1 MSKTPVRQL
10 TEYFSTPLSA
20 VLQGS
25 ENDVNLQSAFYNVAA
40 FLFISVGL
48 GAAVA
53 AYFVLEAFIKPLLWA
68 VLCGA
73 FLYPFKKTLSTFV
86 CTWLRSLS
94 DCNTPLVMGVALL
107 PFQIL
112 NEVSAIVGFFIFDH
126 IWELISLTLTSFGL
140 YLLYLYQPFYEIF
153 MIINGMGMFVYQ
165 ALDYFSNP
173 VWVWSLVVSYGII
186 VIFFWTPSYS
196 PIIKIMAYPIW
207 SVLIL
212 HLASIAGDFR
222 VPLFLFLF
230 ILGIVGVLAEF
241 IKTYK
246 GHKVKRDGSRL
257 LRSLSVATA
266 VALNDQSVESEDD
279 TTPTEGNSKSE
290 VESEKTGK
298 PQETPVHHVESID
311 GEMKK
316 RERPRLVKRKP
327 VTTDKVNDKPGN
339 MKASNIF
346 FLALFWA
353 IGLVCIVKNVWIL
366 ELLTIPFVIYLV
378 KKMLAWIGTDN
389 AVHEHLERAQSKLI
403 LWAKERKDVLAPAP
417 VRGIMRT
424 VLLGDK
430 KMVLWIEKFADKLI
444 SICMILCLIL
454 GTIVFSAVMA
464 VQVQRESMHMVQ
476 VTGDLVNDAI
486 NQYPELFKHW
496 FPENKDFH
504 DILQNAVDQVYLHGR
519 DWLANKVQDLGGSK
533 DSSNSQLKKEIL
545 ELTDRL
551 YHSWKEESNTSLPHS
566 SNTTSSSS
574 NTTIEK
580 RKVPF
585 GLSLRGIYNW
595 ITVKQK
601 IDMSTVF
608 NVVKENIGILLS
620 VLESVWLIFKSN
632 MNLAFNIVTVLLSLV
647 FSSGTYLLNAGFST
661 IVFLTALFYLLSF
674 SRSQY
679 LPVYWVSTLSGSEA
693 TLFGE
698 AIYTAIRGVFGASVK
713 MAAFY
718 GLYTW
723 LTHTLFGVKIV
734 FIPSAIAAV
743 TGVVPFVASYWAA
756 VPAVLELWLIEDSEI
771 QALLLTICHIL
782 PTYVVDTVIYSEIKG
797 GGHPYLTGLAV
808 AGGIYC
814 LGLEGAI
821 VGPIVLCCLVA
832 AFNVHGIIMRGS
844 ETLHTT
850 PP

>member
-1 MSKTPVRQL
+1 MRMSKTPVRQL

-25 ENDVNLQSAFYNVAA
+25 ENDVNLQGAFYNVAA

-73 FLYPFKKTLSTFV
+73 FLYPFKKTLSTLV
-86 CTWLRSLS
+86 CSWLRSLS
-94 DCNTPLVMGVALL
+94 DYNTPLVVGVTLL

-112 NEVSAIVGFFIFDH
+112 NEVSAVVGFFIFDH
-126 IWELISLTLTSFGL
+126 IWELISLTLTSFGV
-140 YLLYLYQPFYEIF
+140 YLLYLYQPFYEMFI
-153 MIINGMGMFVYQ
+153 MINGMGTFLYQ
-165 ALDYFSNP
+165 TLDYFSNP
-173 VWVWSLVVSYGII
+173 VWVWSIVVCYVTI
-186 VIFFWTPSYS
+186 VVFFWTPSYT
-196 PIIKIMAYPIW
+196 PMITIMAYPVW
-207 SVLIL
+207 SVLVL

-230 ILGIVGVLAEF
+230 ILCIVGVSAEF
-241 IKTYK
+241 IKKYK
-246 GHKVKRDGSRL
+246 RKGPELKRDGSKL
-257 LRSLSVATA
+257 LRSLSMAAA
-266 VALNDQSVESEDD
+266 VALNDQTGAESEDD
-279 TTPTEGNSKSE
+279 SMEENSKSG
-290 VESEKTGK
+290 EKTEK
-298 PQETPVHHVESID
+298 PQEQHVQSVD

-316 RERPRLVKRKP
+316 KERPRLVKRKP
-327 VTTDKVNDKPGN
+327 VTSDNTSEKPRN

-353 IGLVCIVKNVWIL
+353 IGLVCIIKNVWIL
-366 ELLTIPFVIYLV
+366 ELLTIPFVIYLI
-378 KKMLAWIGTDN
+378 KALLSWIGTNSVVHEQLDN
-389 AVHEHLERAQSKLI
+389 ARSKLK

-430 KMVLWIEKFADKLI
+430 KMVLWLVQFADKLI
-444 SICMILCLIL
+444 SICMIMCLIL
-454 GTIVFSAVMA
+454 GTIVFSAVIA

-496 FPENKDFH
+496 LPENKDFH
-504 DILQNAVDQVYLHGR
+504 HILQNAVDQMYLHGR
-519 DWLANKVQDLGGSK
+519 DWLANKVQELGGAK
-533 DSSNSQLKKEIL
+533 DKNNSHLKKEIL

-551 YHSWKEESNTSLPHS
+551 YHSWKEESNASLLPSH
-566 SNTTSSSS
+566 NITSSSS
-574 NTTIEK
+574 NTTIQK
-580 RKVPF
+580 RKSPF
-585 GLSLRGIYNW
+585 GLSLRGIYKW

-601 IDMSTVF
+601 IDLNTVF
-608 NVVKENIGILLS
+608 NVVKENIG
-620 VLESVWLIFKSN
+620 VLMSIIESIWLIFKSN
-632 MNLAFNIVTVLLSLV
+632 VNLAFNIVTVLISLV
-647 FSSGTYLLNAGFST
+647 FSSGTYLLNAGFSM

-674 SRSQY
+674 SQNQY

-698 AIYTAIRGVFGASVK
+698 AIYTAVRGVFGASLK

-756 VPAVLELWLIEDSEI
+756 VPAILELWLIENSDI
-771 QALLLTICHIL
+771 HALLLALCHIL

-832 AFNVHGIIMRGS
+832 AFNVHRIIMHGQ
-844 ETLHTT
+844 ETLST